1 MSSDAEERL
10 RAEQKVRFVVFLKK
24 IPLFSDFPTSTL
36 RKILLL
42 CSKVTLEAGEILC
55 KEGAAS
61 DSMYILLSGKLQ
73 VNIRS
78 SDVPVATIDPVSS
91 IGEMGVFTGETRS
104 ATVIATQ
111 KSALFS
117 LNKGSLNI
125 FISKDPD
132 FGVRI
137 MSKVIKTL
145 SERIAAD
152 NIKMQGFQKYMISK
166 EEVQEAKTLVDT
178 IPEDDKQERG
188 IF

>member
-10 RAEQKVRFVVFLKK
+10 RAEQKVRLVVFLKK

-117 LNKGSLNI
+117 LKKGSLNI